1 MLLNKKSNDTEYN
14 KQNSISY
21 LFNFLIINDLVGSI
35 LNYTFKMTKNTK
47 VNSAILIIGNEIL
60 SGRTQ
65 DTNTSTLATWLNSI
79 GVKVG
84 EVRVI
89 PDIEKTI
96 IDTLNTLRT
105 TYDYVFTT
113 GGIGPTHDDITAESV
128 SKAFGLKYEIH
139 KEAYKILEAYYKP
152 GEFNEGRQKM
162 VWMPENANLILNP
175 TSGAPGFNVEN
186 VFCLPGVPSILKSM
200 LGGLTNRIVG
210 GKPILSLTISL
221 RTVESE
227 IANALT
233 KVQDDNKDVE
243 IGSYPFFQAG
253 KLGVSIV
260 IRSEE
265 QLKIDNCNSQIL
277 KFVNAKKIEVVER

>member
-1 MLLNKKSNDTEYN
+1 MKKNNK
-14 KQNSISY
+14 
-21 LFNFLIINDLVGSI
+21 INA
-35 LNYTFKMTKNTK
+35 
-47 VNSAILIIGNEIL
+47 AILIIGNEIL

-65 DTNTSTLATWLNSI
+65 DTNTSTLAIWLNSI
-79 GVKVG
+79 GVKIN

-96 IDTLNTLRT
+96 VDTINVLRRENN
-105 TYDYVFTT
+105 YVFTT
-113 GGIGPTHDDITAESV
+113 GGIGPTHDDITAASV
-128 SKAFGLKYEIH
+128 SKAFGLKYKIH
-139 KEAYKILEAYYKP
+139 KEAFKILEAYYQQ

-175 TSGAPGFNVEN
+175 TSGAPGFSVEN

-200 LGGLTNRIVG
+200 LGGLTNSIIG
-210 GKPILSLTISL
+210 GEPILSSTISL

-227 IANALT
+227 IANSLT
-233 KVQDDNKDVE
+233 KVQDDNNNVE

-260 IRSEE
+260 IRSEDKS
-265 QLKIDNCNSQIL
+265 KIDKCKSQIL
-277 KFVNAKKIEVVER
+277 GFVKHKKIEIVDR

>member
-1 MLLNKKSNDTEYN
+1 
-14 KQNSISY
+14 
-21 LFNFLIINDLVGSI
+21 
-35 LNYTFKMTKNTK
+35 MTKNKK
-47 VNSAILIIGNEIL
+47 VNAAILIIGNEIL

-65 DTNTSTLATWLNSI
+65 DTNTTTIALWLNSI
-79 GVKVG
+79 GVKVQ

-89 PDIEKTI
+89 PDIENTI
-96 IDTLNTLRT
+96 IETVNHLRKVS
-105 TYDYVFTT
+105 DYVFTT
-113 GGIGPTHDDITAESV
+113 GGIGPTHDDITAQSI
-128 SKAFGLKYEIH
+128 SKAFGIKYEIH

-200 LGGLTNRIVG
+200 LGGLKNRIVG
-210 GKPILSLTISL
+210 GDPIMSHTISL
-221 RTVESE
+221 QTVESE
-227 IANALT
+227 IANSLT
-233 KVQDDNKDVE
+233 KVQDNNLDVE

-260 IRSEE
+260 IRSED
-265 QLKIDNCNSQIL
+265 QSRIDECNNQIL
-277 KFVNAKKIEVVER
+277 KFVKEKNIEVVDR